1 MLSQAEVCDGDSMSP
16 VRTCKTNLLMLSN
29 GEHNIP
35 IDRGVFVVF
44 FFLMFSTILLKT
56 QFRLNTTHSVNG
68 IKTCLA
74 PKA

>member
-44 FFLMFSTILLKT
+44 FFFNV
-56 QFRLNTTHSVNG
+56 LNN
-68 IKTCLA
+68 LA
-74 PKA
+74 QNTVQT